1 MIVVLSTVLGLVFQ
15 LFGTYL
21 FLTLSGLPPVNL
33 KCPKLLVISALC
45 PTQQNLKYAIVFNS
59 ITKSCHSKKGLDF
72 PRKHEKCKKNNNSM
86 ILGYENVSK
95 ET

>member
-1 MIVVLSTVLGLVFQ
+1 MATGAISLFAILNTV
-15 LFGTYL
+15 
-21 FLTLSGLPPVNL
+21 S
-33 KCPKLLVISALC
+33 C

-72 PRKHEKCKKNNNSM
+72 PSKHETCKKNNNSM
-86 ILGYENVSK
+86 ILGYENVSN